1 MSTAKASLKNLR
13 ISARKVRL
21 VADLIRGKRVQDAR
35 NILTFNDK
43 KASEPIRK
51 LLDSAVANAESAAAE
66 TQARID
72 TDAWVVG
79 MIQVNEG
86 RTLYRF
92 QPAARGRAAKIRK
105 RSSHIDLVLLGKE

>member
-1 MSTAKASLKNLR
+1 MNTSKASLKNLR

-21 VADLIRGKRVQDAR
+21 VADMIRGKQVEEAR
-35 NILTFNDK
+35 NILSFNDK
-43 KASEPIRK
+43 KAAEPLKK
-51 LLDSAVANAESAAAE
+51 LLDSAVANAEHAATE
-66 TQARID
+66 TKDRVD
-72 TDAWVVG
+72 TDEWVVG

-105 RSSHIDLVLLGKE
+105 RSSHIDLVLQEKK